1 MGGGGDSAQTS
12 LCPLPVFRA
21 LHSTE
26 LKLVVERGGEKSSF
40 KHFYA
45 ATGVL
50 STRNTADSGR
60 AVPVRSKTG
69 KKGLVVSCAIRVLWG
84 GFTVLCP

>member
-1 MGGGGDSAQTS
+1 M
-12 LCPLPVFRA
+12 
-21 LHSTE
+21 
-26 LKLVVERGGEKSSF
+26 VERGGEKSSF